1 MSSRDLPQYLVASVL
16 ALPLLIIYEATVD
29 DPLAWPLG
37 ILSTMAFVVGATTLT
52 YWIAGLILRRV
63 RQQAGPK

>member
-1 MSSRDLPQYLVASVL
+1 MTSRGLPQYLIATVL
-16 ALPLLIIYEATVD
+16 AFPLLIIYEAIVD

-37 ILSTMAFVVGATTLT
+37 ILSTVAFVVGTTIVA

-63 RQQAGPK
+63 RQQPGPK